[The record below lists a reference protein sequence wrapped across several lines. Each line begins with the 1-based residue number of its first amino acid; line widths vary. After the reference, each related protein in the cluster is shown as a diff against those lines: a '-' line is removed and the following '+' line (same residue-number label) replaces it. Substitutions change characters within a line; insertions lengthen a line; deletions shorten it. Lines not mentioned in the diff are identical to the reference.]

1 MRASYTKSNLK
12 AASLGCNPS
21 NFLAPGAYRL
31 QRPEV
36 LRNGV
41 EPGTGA

>member
-1 MRASYTKSNLK
+1 MFPCGIGDFHVAVHPDTQF
-12 AASLGCNPS
+12 AAQDIHL
-21 NFLAPGAYRL
+21 LRL
-31 QRPEV
+31 QRSEV